1 MARVGGYPEL
11 GYTSDPV
18 VLVPG
23 SLSGLRADIDDLTA
37 RAEDLALAAED
48 IARGYVSSWEGE
60 TAVAANEHRVAL
72 VDALTV
78 NSDLYRVVATVL
90 AGHVDTIRWARA
102 RASVAVRLW
111 EQAKALGAV
120 EIRGP
125 ATPSSRGG
133 WPPPT
138 PHIVGDGRGA
148 DLAEAAQQILA
159 AAREEVRLSAQ
170 AAARVMDQFSD
181 GLPDGQFHLDEFLR
195 GIGGWVAGLA
205 GLVWKFN
212 MVRLAVDPGGVVD
225 DAVEMGRGAWDTG
238 AYLLDN
244 PDQAVPVLLDTQT
257 LHDNPGRWWGA
268 LFPDLALSA
277 VAGAGAVTRGLNTLR
292 RGVDIV
298 DDLPTRSGLSALAQ
312 SKIDMYQRLIDRAGT
327 PDWMRRMF
335 AGSQFDWAQQHRYTA
350 NQVWIDH
357 LDGQGNLVG
366 RFRLDSMN
374 PLEEV
379 VSRKLTDLSAVTE
392 ATARSYIDEILDKY
406 TPGQA
411 NLVVADTPANQ
422 AQLGHLDDV
431 IGRPMTGRRVLEVP
445 VQPNGIPQAVLDY
458 ATENLVR
465 IRDVTGHSYNLTG

>member
-1 MARVGGYPEL
+1 MVRAGGYPEL

-48 IARGYVSSWEGE
+48 LARGYVSSWEGE

-90 AGHVDTIRWARA
+90 AGHVDTLRWARA

-138 PHIVGDGRGA
+138 PHIVGEGRGA

-159 AAREEVRLSAQ
+159 AARAEVRLSAQ

-195 GIGGWVAGLA
+195 GVGGWVAGLA

-238 AYLLDN
+238 AYLLDH

-268 LFPDLALSA
+268 LFPDLALTA

-298 DDLPTRSGLSALAQ
+298 DELPTRSGLSALAQ
-312 SKIDMYQRLIDRAGT
+312 SKIDMYQRLMDRAGT
-327 PDWMRRMF
+327 PDWMRRVF

-406 TPGQA
+406 NPGRA

-431 IGRPMTGRRVLEVP
+431 IGRPMTGERVLEVP

-458 ATENLVR
+458 ATEKVVT
-465 IRDVTGHSYNLTG
+465 IRDVTGHSYN

>member
-1 MARVGGYPEL
+1 MARAGGYPEL
-11 GYTSDPV
+11 GYTSDTV

-90 AGHVDTIRWARA
+90 SGHVDTIRWARA
-102 RASVAVRLW
+102 RAAVAVRLW
-111 EQAKALGAV
+111 EQATALGAV

-133 WPPPT
+133 WPPPA
-138 PHIVGDGRGA
+138 PSIVGDGRGA

-159 AAREEVRLSAQ
+159 AACEEVRLSAT

-181 GLPDGQFHLDEFLR
+181 GLPDGQFHFDEFLR

-212 MVRLAVDPGGVVD
+212 VVRLAVDPGGVAD
-225 DAVEMGRGAWDTG
+225 DVAEMGRGAWDTG

-268 LFPDLALSA
+268 LFPDLALTA

-298 DDLPTRSGLSALAQ
+298 DDLPTRSGLPGLAQ
-312 SKIDMYQRLIDRAGT
+312 SKIAMYQQLIDRVGT
-327 PDWMRRMF
+327 PEWLQRVFR
-335 AGSQFDWAQQHRYTA
+335 GSQFDWAQQHRYTA

-357 LDGQGNLVG
+357 LDDQGNLIG

-374 PLEEV
+374 PGSEI

-392 ATARSYIDEILDKY
+392 ATARSYIDEIAAKY
-406 TPGQA
+406 NPERA
-411 NLVVADTPANQ
+411 DLVVADTPANQ

-431 IGRPMTGRRVLEVP
+431 IGGPMTGEPVLEVP
-445 VQPNGIPQAVLDY
+445 VQPGGVPAAILEY
-458 ATENLVR
+458 ADVR
-465 IRDVTGHSYNLTG
+465 GVTIRDVTGTVYGS